1 MTAVPTK
8 TISKPPNTPTPTP
21 PKSKPASTPP
31 APPKLDQLPPRSV
44 AELASIVCTA
54 LVLWICER
62 SPYAPPRPH
71 RPWRAVTIGVTKSE
85 ALAEWPVEAAVKSW
99 ASVRRAVFVEDD
111 RPELVTLLAR
121 TWNLEAEQ
129 RLRLLKHA
137 TELPWAQACEAIARD
152 RTPPF

>member
-8 TISKPPNTPTPTP
+8 TISKPLNTTTPTP

-31 APPKLDQLPPRSV
+31 APPRLDQLPPRSV

-62 SPYAPPRPH
+62 SQYAPPSLCD
-71 RPWRAVTIGVTKSE
+71 VTIGVTKSE

-99 ASVRRAVFVEDD
+99 ASVRRAVFVGED

-121 TWNLEAEQ
+121 AWNLEPEQ

-152 RTPPF
+152 LTPPF